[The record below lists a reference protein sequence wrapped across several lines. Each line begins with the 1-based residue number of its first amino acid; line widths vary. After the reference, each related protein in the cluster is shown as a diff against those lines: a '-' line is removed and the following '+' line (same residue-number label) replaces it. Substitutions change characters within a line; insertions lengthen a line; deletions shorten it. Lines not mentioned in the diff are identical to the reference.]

1 MTLSK
6 KILVIITLLTCIF
19 VNKIQVKA
27 ENNYITYNDIKYV
40 VNTKSKTV
48 AVCGYSGTESDVE
61 IPSRIYHNSAKGYIV
76 SEIEDHAFDGCS
88 TIRVLTIPDTIMKVG
103 DMSFIGM
110 DNLQAV
116 ISKTEGI
123 NIVVKE
129 NVQIVSDRSELG
141 DIDMDSNN
149 TSSGNDSKG
158 DSGNTSGSSDNNSG
172 NNRIEAAKSIDGEG
186 IIIDSDTGII
196 TDSTN
201 GNIEFGSNVD
211 SESSDSAKNE
221 ISDGNGVI
229 SDNKTNNNTAEKS
242 DNNNNE
248 VGTSQSNKSSTT
260 KVVVTI
266 ICIILVAGL
275 ATGLFIYMKK
285 KKR

>member
-1 MTLSK
+1 MK
-6 KILVIITLLTCIF
+6 KILKSIFVCIIMITTLLAS
-19 VNKIQVKA
+19 V
-27 ENNYITYNDIKYV
+27 NYIKADDSEATYDGIKYKI
-40 VNTKSKTV
+40 NTAERWAT
-48 AVCGYSGTESDVE
+48 VCGYTGTDKDVK
-61 IPSRIYHNSAKGYIV
+61 IPNMIGRGIIV
-76 SEIEDHAFDGCS
+76 SEIADHAFDGCS

-110 DNLQAV
+110 DNLQAI
-116 ISKTEGI
+116 ISRTEGI

-129 NVQIVSDRSELG
+129 NVQIVSDRGELG

-149 TSSGNDSKG
+149 TLSGNDSKG

-172 NNRIEAAKSIDGEG
+172 NNRIEAAKSIDGGG

-196 TDSTN
+196 TDSSN
-201 GNIEFGSNVD
+201 GNIQIGSNVD

-229 SDNKTNNNTAEKS
+229 SDNKTNKNTAEKS

-248 VGTSQSNKSSTT
+248 AGTSQSNKSSTT

-266 ICIILVAGL
+266 ICIILIAGF
-275 ATGLFIYMKK
+275 AAGLFIYMKK

>member
-1 MTLSK
+1 MK
-6 KILVIITLLTCIF
+6 KILKSIFVCIIMITTLLAS
-19 VNKIQVKA
+19 V
-27 ENNYITYNDIKYV
+27 NYIKADDSEATYDGIKYKI
-40 VNTKSKTV
+40 NTAERWAT
-48 AVCGYSGTESDVE
+48 VCGYTGTDKDVK
-61 IPSRIYHNSAKGYIV
+61 IPNMIGRGIIV
-76 SEIEDHAFDGCS
+76 SEIADHAFDGCS

-110 DNLQAV
+110 DNLQAI

-186 IIIDSDTGII
+186 IIIDSDKGII
-196 TDSTN
+196 TDSSN
-201 GNIEFGSNVD
+201 GNIQIGSNVD

-248 VGTSQSNKSSTT
+248 AGTSQSNKSSTT

-266 ICIILVAGL
+266 ICIILVTGL

>member
-1 MTLSK
+1 M
-6 KILVIITLLTCIF
+6 IGRGI
-19 VNKIQVKA
+19 
-27 ENNYITYNDIKYV
+27 
-40 VNTKSKTV
+40 
-48 AVCGYSGTESDVE
+48 
-61 IPSRIYHNSAKGYIV
+61 IV
-76 SEIEDHAFDGCS
+76 SEIADHAFDGCS

-110 DNLQAV
+110 DNLQAI
-116 ISKTEGI
+116 ISRTEGI

-149 TSSGNDSKG
+149 TSGNNSNGNSGN
-158 DSGNTSGSSDNNSG
+158 SGSSDNNSG
-172 NNRIEAAKSIDGEG
+172 NNRIEDAKSVDGGG

-196 TDSTN
+196 TDSSN
-201 GNIEFGSNVD
+201 GNIQIGSNVD
-211 SESSDSAKNE
+211 SESSDRAKNE

-229 SDNKTNNNTAEKS
+229 SDNETNNNTAEKS

-248 VGTSQSNKSSTT
+248 AGTSQSNKSSTT

>member
-1 MTLSK
+1 MK
-6 KILVIITLLTCIF
+6 KILKSIFVCIIMITTLLAS
-19 VNKIQVKA
+19 V
-27 ENNYITYNDIKYV
+27 NYIKADDSEATYDGIKYKI
-40 VNTKSKTV
+40 NTAERWAT
-48 AVCGYSGTESDVE
+48 VCGYTGTDKDVK
-61 IPSRIYHNSAKGYIV
+61 IPNMIGRGIIV
-76 SEIEDHAFDGCS
+76 SEIADHAFDGCS

-110 DNLQAV
+110 DNLQAI

-129 NVQIVSDRSELG
+129 SVQIVSDRSELD

-149 TSSGNDSKG
+149 TSGNDSKG
-158 DSGNTSGSSDNNSG
+158 DSGNTSGSSDNNSE

-186 IIIDSDTGII
+186 IIIDSDNGII
-196 TDSTN
+196 TDSSN
-201 GNIEFGSNVD
+201 GNIQIGSNVD
-211 SESSDSAKNE
+211 SDSAKNE

-229 SDNKTNNNTAEKS
+229 SDNETNNNTAEKS

-248 VGTSQSNKSSTT
+248 AGTSQSNKSSTT

-266 ICIILVAGL
+266 ICIILVVGL
-275 ATGLFIYMKK
+275 AAGLFIYMKK

>member
-1 MTLSK
+1 MK
-6 KILVIITLLTCIF
+6 KILKSIFICIIMFIALLTSVNCI
-19 VNKIQVKA
+19 KA
-27 ENNYITYNDIKYV
+27 DDSEATYDGIKYKI
-40 VNTKSKTV
+40 NTAERWAT
-48 AVCGYSGTESDVE
+48 VCGYTGADKDVE
-61 IPSRIYHNSAKGYIV
+61 IPNMIGRGIIV

-129 NVQIVSDRSELG
+129 NVKIVSDRSELG
-141 DIDMDSNN
+141 NIDMDSNN
-149 TSSGNDSKG
+149 TSGNNSSGN
-158 DSGNTSGSSDNNSG
+158 SGNSSGSSDNNSG
-172 NNRIEAAKSIDGEG
+172 NNSLESAKVSEG
-186 IIIDSDTGII
+186 TGVISSDNGVI
-196 TDSTN
+196 TDSSN
-201 GNIEFGSNVD
+201 GNIQNGGNVN
-211 SESSDSAKNE
+211 SGNSDGTKNE

-229 SDNKTNNNTAEKS
+229 SDNKTNNTADKS

-248 VGTSQSNKSSTT
+248 AGASQSNKSSTT

-275 ATGLFIYMKK
+275 AAGLFMYMKK

>member
-1 MTLSK
+1 MMK
-6 KILVIITLLTCIF
+6 KILKSIFVYIIMITTLLAS
-19 VNKIQVKA
+19 V
-27 ENNYITYNDIKYV
+27 NYIKADDSEATYDGIKYKI
-40 VNTKSKTV
+40 NTAERWAT
-48 AVCGYSGTESDVE
+48 VCGYTGTDKDVK
-61 IPSRIYHNSAKGYIV
+61 IPNMIGRGIIV
-76 SEIEDHAFDGCS
+76 SEIADHAFDGCS

-110 DNLQAV
+110 DNLQAI
-116 ISKTEGI
+116 ISRTEGI

-149 TSSGNDSKG
+149 TSGNNSNGNSGN
-158 DSGNTSGSSDNNSG
+158 SGSSDNNSG
-172 NNRIEAAKSIDGEG
+172 NNRIEDAKSVDGGG

-196 TDSTN
+196 TDSSN
-201 GNIEFGSNVD
+201 GNIQIGSNVD

-242 DNNNNE
+242 DNNE
-248 VGTSQSNKSSTT
+248 AGTSQSNKSSTT

-266 ICIILVAGL
+266 ICIILIAGL
-275 ATGLFIYMKK
+275 AAGLFIYMKK

>member
-1 MTLSK
+1 MK
-6 KILVIITLLTCIF
+6 KILKSIFVCIIIITTLLAS
-19 VNKIQVKA
+19 V
-27 ENNYITYNDIKYV
+27 NYIKADDSEATYDGIKYKI
-40 VNTKSKTV
+40 NTAERWAT
-48 AVCGYSGTESDVE
+48 VCGYTGTDKDVK
-61 IPSRIYHNSAKGYIV
+61 IPNMIGRGIIV
-76 SEIEDHAFDGCS
+76 SEIADHAFDGCS

-110 DNLQAV
+110 DNLQAI
-116 ISKTEGI
+116 ISRTEGI

-149 TSSGNDSKG
+149 TSGNNSNGNSGN
-158 DSGNTSGSSDNNSG
+158 SGSADNNSG
-172 NNRIEAAKSIDGEG
+172 NNRIEDAKSVDGGG

-196 TDSTN
+196 TDSSN
-201 GNIEFGSNVD
+201 GNIQIGSNVD

-229 SDNKTNNNTAEKS
+229 SDNKTNNTADKS
-242 DNNNNE
+242 DNNKNE
-248 VGTSQSNKSSTT
+248 AGASQSNKSSTT

-275 ATGLFIYMKK
+275 AAGLFIYMKK

>member
-1 MTLSK
+1 MK
-6 KILVIITLLTCIF
+6 KILKSIFVCMIMITALLTS
-19 VNKIQVKA
+19 V
-27 ENNYITYNDIKYV
+27 NYIKADDSEATYDGIKYKI
-40 VNTKSKTV
+40 NTAERWAT
-48 AVCGYSGTESDVE
+48 VCGYTGTDKDVK
-61 IPSRIYHNSAKGYIV
+61 IPNMIGRGIIV
-76 SEIEDHAFDGCS
+76 SEIAGHAFDGCS

-110 DNLQAV
+110 DNLQAI
-116 ISKTEGI
+116 ISRTEGI

-149 TSSGNDSKG
+149 TSGNNSNGNSGN
-158 DSGNTSGSSDNNSG
+158 SGSSDNNSG
-172 NNRIEAAKSIDGEG
+172 NNRIEDAKSVDGGG

-196 TDSTN
+196 TDSSN
-201 GNIEFGSNVD
+201 GNIQIGSNVD

-248 VGTSQSNKSSTT
+248 AGTSQSNKSSTT

-266 ICIILVAGL
+266 ICIILIAGL
-275 ATGLFIYMKK
+275 AAGLFIYMKK

>member
-1 MTLSK
+1 MK
-6 KILVIITLLTCIF
+6 KILKSIFVCIIMITTLLAS
-19 VNKIQVKA
+19 V
-27 ENNYITYNDIKYV
+27 NYIKADDSEVTYDGIKYKI
-40 VNTKSKTV
+40 NTAERWAT
-48 AVCGYSGTESDVE
+48 VCGYIGTDKDVK
-61 IPSRIYHNSAKGYIV
+61 IPNMIGRGIIV
-76 SEIEDHAFDGCS
+76 SEIADHAFDGCS

-110 DNLQAV
+110 DNLQAI
-116 ISKTEGI
+116 ISRTEGI

-149 TSSGNDSKG
+149 TSGNNSNGNSGN
-158 DSGNTSGSSDNNSG
+158 SGSSDNNSG
-172 NNRIEAAKSIDGEG
+172 NNRIEDAKSVDGGG

-196 TDSTN
+196 TDSSN
-201 GNIEFGSNVD
+201 GNIQIGSNVD
-211 SESSDSAKNE
+211 SESSDSAQNE

-229 SDNKTNNNTAEKS
+229 SDNKTNINTAEKS

-248 VGTSQSNKSSTT
+248 AGTSQSNKSSTT

-275 ATGLFIYMKK
+275 AAGLFIYMKK

>member
-1 MTLSK
+1 MK
-6 KILVIITLLTCIF
+6 KILKSIFVCVIMITTLLAS
-19 VNKIQVKA
+19 V
-27 ENNYITYNDIKYV
+27 NYIKADDSEATYDGIKYKI
-40 VNTKSKTV
+40 NTAERWAT
-48 AVCGYSGTESDVE
+48 VCGYTGTDKDVK
-61 IPSRIYHNSAKGYIV
+61 IPNMIGRGIIV
-76 SEIEDHAFDGCS
+76 SEIADHAFDGCS

-110 DNLQAV
+110 DNLQAI
-116 ISKTEGI
+116 ISRTEGI

-149 TSSGNDSKG
+149 TSGNNSNGNSGN
-158 DSGNTSGSSDNNSG
+158 SGSADNNSG
-172 NNRIEAAKSIDGEG
+172 NNRIEDAKSVDGGG

-196 TDSTN
+196 TDSSN
-201 GNIEFGSNVD
+201 GNIQIGSNVD

-229 SDNKTNNNTAEKS
+229 SDNKTNNTADKS
-242 DNNNNE
+242 DNNKNE
-248 VGTSQSNKSSTT
+248 AGASQSNKSSTT

-275 ATGLFIYMKK
+275 VAGLFIYMKK

>member
-1 MTLSK
+1 MK
-6 KILVIITLLTCIF
+6 KILKSVFVCIIMITTLLAS
-19 VNKIQVKA
+19 V
-27 ENNYITYNDIKYV
+27 NYIKADDSEATYDGIKYKI
-40 VNTKSKTV
+40 NTAERWAT
-48 AVCGYSGTESDVE
+48 VCGYTGTDKDVK
-61 IPSRIYHNSAKGYIV
+61 IPNMIGRGIIV
-76 SEIEDHAFDGCS
+76 SEIADHAFDGCS

-110 DNLQAV
+110 DNLQAI
-116 ISKTEGI
+116 ISRTEGI

-149 TSSGNDSKG
+149 TSGNNSNGNSGN
-158 DSGNTSGSSDNNSG
+158 SGSSDNNSG
-172 NNRIEAAKSIDGEG
+172 NNRIEDAKSVDGGG

-196 TDSTN
+196 TDSSN
-201 GNIEFGSNVD
+201 GNIQIGSNVD
-211 SESSDSAKNE
+211 SESSDRAKNE

-229 SDNKTNNNTAEKS
+229 SDNETNNNTAEKS

-248 VGTSQSNKSSTT
+248 AGTSQSNKFSTT

-266 ICIILVAGL
+266 ICIILVVGL
-275 ATGLFIYMKK
+275 AAGLFIYMKK

>member
-1 MTLSK
+1 MK
-6 KILVIITLLTCIF
+6 KILKSVFVCIIMITTLLAS
-19 VNKIQVKA
+19 V
-27 ENNYITYNDIKYV
+27 NYIKADDSEATYDGIKYKI
-40 VNTKSKTV
+40 NTAERWAT
-48 AVCGYSGTESDVE
+48 VCGYTGTDKDVK
-61 IPSRIYHNSAKGYIV
+61 IPNMIGRGIIV
-76 SEIEDHAFDGCS
+76 SEIADHAFDGCS

-110 DNLQAV
+110 DNLQAI
-116 ISKTEGI
+116 ISRTEGI

-149 TSSGNDSKG
+149 TSGNNSNGNSGN
-158 DSGNTSGSSDNNSG
+158 SGSSDNNSG
-172 NNRIEAAKSIDGEG
+172 NNRIEDAKSVDGGG

-196 TDSTN
+196 TDSSN
-201 GNIEFGSNVD
+201 GNIQIGSNVD

-229 SDNKTNNNTAEKS
+229 SDNKTNNTADKS
-242 DNNNNE
+242 DNNKNE
-248 VGTSQSNKSSTT
+248 AGASQSNKSSTT

-275 ATGLFIYMKK
+275 AAGLFIYMKK

>member
-1 MTLSK
+1 MK
-6 KILVIITLLTCIF
+6 KILKSVFVCIIMITTLLAS
-19 VNKIQVKA
+19 V
-27 ENNYITYNDIKYV
+27 NYIKADDSEATYDGIKYKI
-40 VNTKSKTV
+40 NTAERWAT
-48 AVCGYSGTESDVE
+48 VCGYTGTDKDVK
-61 IPSRIYHNSAKGYIV
+61 IPNMIGRGIIV
-76 SEIEDHAFDGCS
+76 SKIADHAFDGCS

-110 DNLQAV
+110 DNLQAI
-116 ISKTEGI
+116 ISRTKGI

-149 TSSGNDSKG
+149 TSGNNSNGNSGN
-158 DSGNTSGSSDNNSG
+158 SGSSDNNSG
-172 NNRIEAAKSIDGEG
+172 NNRIEDAKSVDGGG

-196 TDSTN
+196 TDSSN
-201 GNIEFGSNVD
+201 GNIQIGSNVD
-211 SESSDSAKNE
+211 SESSDRAKNE

-229 SDNKTNNNTAEKS
+229 SDNETNNNTAEKS

-248 VGTSQSNKSSTT
+248 AGTSQSNKFSTT

-266 ICIILVAGL
+266 ICIILVVGL
-275 ATGLFIYMKK
+275 AAGLFIYMKK

>member
-1 MTLSK
+1 MK
-6 KILVIITLLTCIF
+6 KILKSIFVCIIVITTLLAS
-19 VNKIQVKA
+19 V
-27 ENNYITYNDIKYV
+27 NYIKADDSEATYDGIKYKI
-40 VNTKSKTV
+40 NTAERWAT
-48 AVCGYSGTESDVE
+48 VCGYTGTDKDVK
-61 IPSRIYHNSAKGYIV
+61 IPNMIGRGIIV
-76 SEIEDHAFDGCS
+76 SEIADHAFDGCS

-110 DNLQAV
+110 DNLQAI
-116 ISKTEGI
+116 ISRTEGI

-129 NVQIVSDRSELG
+129 NVKIVSDRSELG
-141 DIDMDSNN
+141 NIDMDSNN
-149 TSSGNDSKG
+149 TSGNNSNGNSGN
-158 DSGNTSGSSDNNSG
+158 SGSSDNNSG
-172 NNRIEAAKSIDGEG
+172 NNRIEDAKSVDGEG
-186 IIIDSDTGII
+186 IIIDSDNGVI
-196 TDSTN
+196 TDSSN
-201 GNIEFGSNVD
+201 GNIQIGSNVD

-229 SDNKTNNNTAEKS
+229 SDNKTNINTAEKS

-248 VGTSQSNKSSTT
+248 AGTSQSNKSSTT

-275 ATGLFIYMKK
+275 AAGLFIYMKK

>member
-1 MTLSK
+1 MK
-6 KILVIITLLTCIF
+6 KILKSIFVCIIMIITLLAS
-19 VNKIQVKA
+19 V
-27 ENNYITYNDIKYV
+27 NYIKADDSEATYDGIKYKI
-40 VNTKSKTV
+40 NTAERWAT
-48 AVCGYSGTESDVE
+48 VCGYTGTDKDVK
-61 IPSRIYHNSAKGYIV
+61 IPNMIGRGIIV
-76 SEIEDHAFDGCS
+76 SEIADHAFDGCS

-110 DNLQAV
+110 DNLQAI

-129 NVQIVSDRSELG
+129 SVQIVSDRSELD

-149 TSSGNDSKG
+149 TSGNDSKG
-158 DSGNTSGSSDNNSG
+158 DSGNTSGSSDNNSE

-186 IIIDSDTGII
+186 IIIDSDNGII
-196 TDSTN
+196 TDSSN
-201 GNIEFGSNVD
+201 GNIQIGSNVD
-211 SESSDSAKNE
+211 SDSAKNE

-229 SDNKTNNNTAEKS
+229 SDNETNNNTAEKS

-248 VGTSQSNKSSTT
+248 AGTSQSNKSSTT

-266 ICIILVAGL
+266 ICIILVVGL
-275 ATGLFIYMKK
+275 AAGLFIYMKK

>member
-1 MTLSK
+1 MMK
-6 KILVIITLLTCIF
+6 KILKSIFVCIIMITTLLTG
-19 VNKIQVKA
+19 V
-27 ENNYITYNDIKYV
+27 NYIKADDSEATYDGIKYKI
-40 VNTKSKTV
+40 NTAEKWATV
-48 AVCGYSGTESDVE
+48 SGYTGTDKDVT
-61 IPSRIYHNSAKGYIV
+61 IPNMIGRGIIV
-76 SEIEDHAFDGCS
+76 SEIEDHAFDSCS

-110 DNLQAV
+110 DNLQAI
-116 ISKTEGI
+116 ISRTEGI

-141 DIDMDSNN
+141 DIEMDGNN
-149 TSSGNDSKG
+149 TSGNNSKG
-158 DSGNTSGSSDNNSG
+158 DSDNTSGSSDNNSG
-172 NNRIEAAKSIDGEG
+172 NNRIEDAKSVDGGG
-186 IIIDSDTGII
+186 IIIGSNNGII
-196 TDSTN
+196 TDSSN
-201 GNIEFGSNVD
+201 GNIQIGSNVD

-242 DNNNNE
+242 DNNKNE
-248 VGTSQSNKSSTT
+248 AGTSQSNKSSTT
-260 KVVVTI
+260 KVVVII

-275 ATGLFIYMKK
+275 AAGLFIYMKK

>member
-110 DNLQAV
+110 DNLQAI

-141 DIDMDSNN
+141 NIDMDSNN
-149 TSSGNDSKG
+149 TSGNNSN
-158 DSGNTSGSSDNNSG
+158 GNSSNNSGSSDNNSG
-172 NNRIEAAKSIDGEG
+172 NNRIEAAKSVDGGG
-186 IIIDSDTGII
+186 IIIDADTGVI
-196 TDSTN
+196 TDSSN
-201 GNIEFGSNVD
+201 GNIQIGSNVD

-229 SDNKTNNNTAEKS
+229 SDNKTNNTADKS
-242 DNNNNE
+242 DNNKNE
-248 VGTSQSNKSSTT
+248 AGASQSNKSSTT

-275 ATGLFIYMKK
+275 ASGLFIYMKK

>member
-1 MTLSK
+1 MK
-6 KILVIITLLTCIF
+6 KILKSIF
-19 VNKIQVKA
+19 VCIIMITILLASV
-27 ENNYITYNDIKYV
+27 NYIKADDSEATYDGIKYKI
-40 VNTKSKTV
+40 NTAERWAT
-48 AVCGYSGTESDVE
+48 VCGYTGTDKDVK
-61 IPSRIYHNSAKGYIV
+61 IPNMIGRGIIV
-76 SEIEDHAFDGCS
+76 SEIADHAFDGCS

-110 DNLQAV
+110 DNLQAI
-116 ISKTEGI
+116 ISRTEGI

-149 TSSGNDSKG
+149 TSGNNSNGNSGN
-158 DSGNTSGSSDNNSG
+158 SGSSDNNSG
-172 NNRIEAAKSIDGEG
+172 NNRIEDAKSVDGGG

-196 TDSTN
+196 TDSSN
-201 GNIEFGSNVD
+201 GNIQIGSNVD

-242 DNNNNE
+242 YNNNNE
-248 VGTSQSNKSSTT
+248 AGTSQSNKSSTT

-266 ICIILVAGL
+266 ICIILIAGL
-275 ATGLFIYMKK
+275 AAGLFIYMKK

>member
-1 MTLSK
+1 M
-6 KILVIITLLTCIF
+6 IMITALLTS
-19 VNKIQVKA
+19 V
-27 ENNYITYNDIKYV
+27 NYIKADDSEATYDGIKYKI
-40 VNTKSKTV
+40 NTAERWAT
-48 AVCGYSGTESDVE
+48 VCGYTGADKDVE
-61 IPSRIYHNSAKGYIV
+61 IPNMIGKGIIV

-129 NVQIVSDRSELG
+129 NVKIVSDRSELG
-141 DIDMDSNN
+141 NIDMDSNN
-149 TSSGNDSKG
+149 TSGNNSNGNSGN
-158 DSGNTSGSSDNNSG
+158 SGSSDNNSG
-172 NNRIEAAKSIDGEG
+172 NNRIEDAKSVDGGG
-186 IIIDSDTGII
+186 IIIDSDTGVI
-196 TDSTN
+196 TDSSN
-201 GNIEFGSNVD
+201 GNIQIGSNVD

-248 VGTSQSNKSSTT
+248 AGASQSNKYSTT

-275 ATGLFIYMKK
+275 AAGLFVYMKK

>member
-1 MTLSK
+1 MK
-6 KILVIITLLTCIF
+6 KILKSVFVCIIMITTLLAS
-19 VNKIQVKA
+19 V
-27 ENNYITYNDIKYV
+27 NYIKADDSEATYDGIKYKI
-40 VNTKSKTV
+40 NTAERWAT
-48 AVCGYSGTESDVE
+48 VCGYTGTDKDVK
-61 IPSRIYHNSAKGYIV
+61 IPNMIGRGIIV
-76 SEIEDHAFDGCS
+76 SEIADHAFDGCS

-110 DNLQAV
+110 DNLQAI
-116 ISKTEGI
+116 ISRTEGI

-149 TSSGNDSKG
+149 TSGNNSNGNSGN
-158 DSGNTSGSSDNNSG
+158 SGSSDNNSG
-172 NNRIEAAKSIDGEG
+172 NNRIEDAKSVDGGG

-196 TDSTN
+196 TDSSN
-201 GNIEFGSNVD
+201 GNIQIGSNVD
-211 SESSDSAKNE
+211 SESSDRAKNE

-229 SDNKTNNNTAEKS
+229 SDNETNNNAAEKS

-248 VGTSQSNKSSTT
+248 AGPSQSNKSSTT

-266 ICIILVAGL
+266 ICIILVVGL
-275 ATGLFIYMKK
+275 AAGLFIYMKK

>member
-1 MTLSK
+1 MK
-6 KILVIITLLTCIF
+6 KILKSIFVCVIMITTLLAS
-19 VNKIQVKA
+19 V
-27 ENNYITYNDIKYV
+27 NYIKADDSEATYDGIKYKI
-40 VNTKSKTV
+40 NTAERWAT
-48 AVCGYSGTESDVE
+48 VCGYTGTDKDVK
-61 IPSRIYHNSAKGYIV
+61 IPNMIGRGIIV
-76 SEIEDHAFDGCS
+76 SEIADHAFDGCS

-110 DNLQAV
+110 DNLQAI

-141 DIDMDSNN
+141 NIDMDSNN
-149 TSSGNDSKG
+149 TSGNNSN
-158 DSGNTSGSSDNNSG
+158 GNSSNNSGSSDNNSG
-172 NNRIEAAKSIDGEG
+172 NNRIEAAKSVDGGG
-186 IIIDSDTGII
+186 IIIDADTGVI
-196 TDSTN
+196 TDSSN
-201 GNIEFGSNVD
+201 GNIQIGSNVD

-229 SDNKTNNNTAEKS
+229 SDNKTNNTADKS
-242 DNNNNE
+242 DNNKNE
-248 VGTSQSNKSSTT
+248 AGASQSNKSSTT

-275 ATGLFIYMKK
+275 ASGLFIYMKK

>member
-1 MTLSK
+1 MK
-6 KILVIITLLTCIF
+6 KILKSVFVCIIMITTLLAS
-19 VNKIQVKA
+19 V
-27 ENNYITYNDIKYV
+27 NYIKADDSEATYDGIKYKI
-40 VNTKSKTV
+40 NTAERWAT
-48 AVCGYSGTESDVE
+48 VCGYTGTDKDVK
-61 IPSRIYHNSAKGYIV
+61 IPNMIGRGIIV
-76 SEIEDHAFDGCS
+76 SEIADHAFDGCS

-110 DNLQAV
+110 DNLQAI
-116 ISKTEGI
+116 ISRTEGI

-149 TSSGNDSKG
+149 TSGNNSNGNSGN
-158 DSGNTSGSSDNNSG
+158 SGSSDNNSG
-172 NNRIEAAKSIDGEG
+172 NNRIEDAKSVDGGG

-196 TDSTN
+196 TDSSN
-201 GNIEFGSNVD
+201 GNIQIGSNVD
-211 SESSDSAKNE
+211 SESSDRAKNE

-229 SDNKTNNNTAEKS
+229 SDNETNNNTAEKS

-248 VGTSQSNKSSTT
+248 AGTSQSNKSSTT

-266 ICIILVAGL
+266 ICIILVVGL
-275 ATGLFIYMKK
+275 AAGLFIYMKK

>member
-1 MTLSK
+1 MK
-6 KILVIITLLTCIF
+6 KILKSIFVCIIMITTLLAS
-19 VNKIQVKA
+19 V
-27 ENNYITYNDIKYV
+27 NYIKADDSEATYDGIKYKI
-40 VNTKSKTV
+40 NTAERWAT
-48 AVCGYSGTESDVE
+48 VCGYTGTDKDVK
-61 IPSRIYHNSAKGYIV
+61 IPNMIGRGIIV
-76 SEIEDHAFDGCS
+76 SEIADHAFDGCS

-110 DNLQAV
+110 DNLQAI
-116 ISKTEGI
+116 ISRTEGI

-149 TSSGNDSKG
+149 TSGNNSNGNSGN
-158 DSGNTSGSSDNNSG
+158 SGSSDNNSG
-172 NNRIEAAKSIDGEG
+172 NNRIEDAKSVDGEG
-186 IIIDSDTGII
+186 IIIDSDNGVI
-196 TDSTN
+196 TDSSN
-201 GNIEFGSNVD
+201 GNIQIGSNVD

-229 SDNKTNNNTAEKS
+229 SDNKTNINTAEKS

-248 VGTSQSNKSSTT
+248 AGTSQSNKSSTT

-275 ATGLFIYMKK
+275 AAGLFIYMKK

>member
-1 MTLSK
+1 MK
-6 KILVIITLLTCIF
+6 KILKSIFVYIIMITTLLAS
-19 VNKIQVKA
+19 V
-27 ENNYITYNDIKYV
+27 NYIKADDSEATYDGIKYKI
-40 VNTKSKTV
+40 NTAERWAT
-48 AVCGYSGTESDVE
+48 VCGYTGTDKDVK
-61 IPSRIYHNSAKGYIV
+61 IPNMIGRGIIV
-76 SEIEDHAFDGCS
+76 SEIADHAFDGCS

-110 DNLQAV
+110 DNLQAI
-116 ISKTEGI
+116 ISRTEGI

-149 TSSGNDSKG
+149 TSGNNSNGNSGN
-158 DSGNTSGSSDNNSG
+158 SGSSDNNSG
-172 NNRIEAAKSIDGEG
+172 NNRIEDAKSVDGGG

-196 TDSTN
+196 TDSSN
-201 GNIEFGSNVD
+201 GNIQIGSNVD

-242 DNNNNE
+242 DNNE
-248 VGTSQSNKSSTT
+248 AGTSQSNKSSTT

-266 ICIILVAGL
+266 ICIILIAGL
-275 ATGLFIYMKK
+275 AAGLFIYMKK